1 MTPYAIPYLTLLPQW
16 EACDTSLMPV
26 CLSASHVAFASVRME
41 PQYMLLGH
49 AAGIACRVPTFLP
62 QPVRLAGP
70 AHASVRQC
78 GPSSVFRSAWKSSA

>member
-1 MTPYAIPYLTLLPQW
+1 MTLYAIPYLTLLPQW

-49 AAGIACRVPTFLP
+49 AAGIAAALAIVEGAGVHRVRIDAL
-62 QPVRLAGP
+62 QR
-70 AHASVRQC
+70 
-78 GPSSVFRSAWKSSA
+78 

>member
-49 AAGIACRVPTFLP
+49 AAGIAAALAIVEGVGVHRVRIDAL
-62 QPVRLAGP
+62 QR
-70 AHASVRQC
+70 
-78 GPSSVFRSAWKSSA
+78 